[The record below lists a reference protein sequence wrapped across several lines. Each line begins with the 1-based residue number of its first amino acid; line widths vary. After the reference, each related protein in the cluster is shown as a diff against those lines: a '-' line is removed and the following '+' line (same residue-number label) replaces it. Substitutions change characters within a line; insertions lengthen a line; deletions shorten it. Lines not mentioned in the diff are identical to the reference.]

1 MKTLVRLASNGS
13 VVVLAI
19 IAVHAGLWLLSSVGD
34 LNPTGDILF
43 AYKPWVDALH
53 VNGKWGGINA
63 EWVYPFVAWV
73 PLLIAKVMFFTD
85 YETAWL
91 LMACILNAFA
101 LGQIVG
107 WGRRMQNVKVVWYF
121 LVFIAL
127 LGPVAISRLDGISV
141 ALALF
146 GVASLQ
152 LVASTLESEE
162 RLVLRT
168 DRALVWFTV
177 AAWMK
182 VWTVALVLGLLR
194 TKEVF
199 RRQILML
206 VVTCG
211 AIVGI
216 AALLGANINLFSFLW
231 FQSNRGLQIES
242 PIANVWVW
250 LAISKTGDSLMYFDD
265 PLITWQ
271 VTGPGTVFA
280 STLMSSAMLVAIYI
294 TAMLIWQ
301 GNKAGVS
308 AARLASLG
316 GLTATLDLIVFNKVG
331 SPQYQLWLVVPVA
344 MGLYFGLEN
353 WRVPVVATL
362 LLAAVTQVVYPIL
375 YMQLVSGNALA
386 LSFLTARNIILI
398 AFLVWANLE
407 LGKRPKA
414 SLAV

>member
-1 MKTLVRLASNGS
+1 MKTLSRLGHNGS
-13 VVVLAI
+13 ILVLAI
-19 IAVHAGLWLLSSVGD
+19 VAVHAGLWILGSTIESD
-34 LNPTGDILF
+34 STGDILY

-53 VNGKWGGINA
+53 VRGKWGGINA

-73 PLLIAKVMFFTD
+73 PLLLAKLMFFTD
-85 YETAWL
+85 YKTAWL

-101 LGQIVG
+101 LGQIIG
-107 WGRRMQNVKVVWYF
+107 WGRRPQNSKVIWYF
-121 LVFIAL
+121 LAFIAL

-152 LVASTLESEE
+152 LVANNVDAGEKLG
-162 RLVLRT
+162 LRT
-168 DRALVWFTV
+168 DRALVLLTI

-182 VWTVALVLGLLR
+182 VWTVALVLGLIR
-194 TKEVF
+194 TKATL
-199 RRQILML
+199 RRQAIVL

-211 AIVGI
+211 AIVSLG
-216 AALLGANINLFSFLW
+216 ALLGANANLFSFLW

-250 LAISKTGDSLMYFDD
+250 LATLKSGDSFIYFDNA
-265 PLITWQ
+265 LITWQ
-271 VTGPGTVFA
+271 VSGPGDSLA
-280 STLMSSAMLVAIYI
+280 STLMGAAMLVAIYI
-294 TAMLIWQ
+294 TALLIWQ
-301 GNKAGVS
+301 GNKSGVS

-331 SPQYQLWLVVPVA
+331 SPQYQLWLAVPVA

-362 LLAAVTQVVYPIL
+362 VLAAITQVVYPVL
-375 YMQLVSGNALA
+375 YTELVQAQPLA
-386 LSFLTARNIILI
+386 VSFLTVRNTILI
-398 AFLVWANLE
+398 ALLVWANLE
-407 LGKRPKA
+407 LGKRPKT
-414 SLAV
+414 SLAG